1 MMYEG
6 NNLVIINDQRQREI
20 IHNVY
25 QGLDDNAKAVALS
38 SLLGRTSTYQ
48 KITNSFYL
56 YTILRDVAEHIKSC
70 AKCQRHL
77 AMVNNVKQE
86 LTNIPVPLNV
96 MKQISVDPCS
106 LPKIYEFKHVVVW
119 FCSQVQK
126 QNPLVTNLPQQLHIS
141 CMKLTVNVDVLLY
154 R

>member
-1 MMYEG
+1 MYEG

-25 QGLDDNAKAVALS
+25 QGLDDNAKVVALS

-119 FCSQVQK
+119 FYSQGQK
-126 QNPLVTNLPQQLHIS
+126 QNPLVTNLRQQLHIS